1 MYCFIDLKFE
11 WILSVRWLVVFG
23 HCIFSVSLASIAAKF
38 KTLWYQI
45 LIGLLNIMKSQLSP
59 VQVIDWLG
67 FTLDLREGCFSVLN
81 SKLIICCMQ
90 LLPVS

>member
-1 MYCFIDLKFE
+1 MGLRAIMYIDDS
-11 WILSVRWLVVFG
+11 I
-23 HCIFSVSLASIAAKF
+23 CASASESEAEKAKF

-59 VQVIDWLG
+59 VQVIG

-81 SKLIICCMQ
+81 SKLIIICCMQ

>member
-1 MYCFIDLKFE
+1 MIVSVHLPLNLRLRKPNLIKDTVVSDLDRAGFM
-11 WILSVRWLVVFG
+11 
-23 HCIFSVSLASIAAKF
+23 
-38 KTLWYQI
+38 
-45 LIGLLNIMKSQLSP
+45 LNIMKSQLSP

-81 SKLIICCMQ
+81 SNLIICCMQ

>member
-1 MYCFIDLKFE
+1 MGLRVIVYIDDS
-11 WILSVRWLVVFG
+11 I
-23 HCIFSVSLASIAAKF
+23 CASASESEAEKAKF

-81 SKLIICCMQ
+81 SKLIICCM
-90 LLPVS
+90 